1 MATTKMHPV
10 GLVAIGVVLATGGS
24 ASFPQDRVPIGDR
37 PAVTQADVERWK
49 QELTNWGRWGQ
60 DDVIGTLN
68 LITPDKRTQA
78 EALVRGCL
86 CRRLLV
92 V

>member
-1 MATTKMHPV
+1 MTTTKLHVISM
-10 GLVAIGVVLATGGS
+10 GAIGVVLATVGLWGH
-24 ASFPQDRVPIGDR
+24 QQNRVPAGDR